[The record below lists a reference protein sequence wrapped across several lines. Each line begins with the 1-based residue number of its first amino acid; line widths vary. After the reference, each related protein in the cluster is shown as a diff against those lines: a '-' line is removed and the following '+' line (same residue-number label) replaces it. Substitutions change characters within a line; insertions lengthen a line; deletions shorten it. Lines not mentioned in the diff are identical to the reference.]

1 MTEIAADVSVDYGR
15 LRSQLVFISAK
26 KRVAHGC
33 ESGKARL
40 DHIYRLKKP
49 WRHALKTSKDEV
61 IMKVIRYSVRYAYSV
76 NPKRRWEERYHEDS
90 VMDCIAFVS
99 NNDLNADNFTQRETE
114 HCEFLRSVCRE
125 LPWFQKHVHECAQSL
140 DACITE
146 A

>member
-1 MTEIAADVSVDYGR
+1 MSASWTPWHFDMTEIAADVSVDYGR

-61 IMKVIRYSVRYAYSV
+61 IMYESYSLLCPLRIFCEPKAQMGREVSRRLCDGLHRIR
-76 NPKRRWEERYHEDS
+76 E
-90 VMDCIAFVS
+90 
-99 NNDLNADNFTQRETE
+99 Q
-114 HCEFLRSVCRE
+114 
-125 LPWFQKHVHECAQSL
+125 Q
-140 DACITE
+140 
-146 A
+146 